1 MRMDAIVA
9 GVGMTRFG
17 KHLETGLKALGAEA
31 VKAALADAGLGVA
44 DVEAAYVG
52 NAVAGLLTGQEC
64 IRGQVILRSI
74 GLGKIPVVNVENACA
89 SASTALQQAC
99 AMVTAGCYDVVL
111 ALGVE
116 KLYHQ
121 DKTKS
126 FAAFSGAVDVEA
138 MASILAALRGPEA
151 ASKPKLSSG
160 ETEAPKRSM
169 FMDIYAAAARNHMAR
184 YGTTKEQFAA
194 IAAKNSQHGSLN
206 PRAQFREALSIEEV
220 LAAPMIAEPLT
231 RPMCSPIG
239 DGAAA
244 AVIVSPRKARELG
257 IRRPVHIAAS
267 VLRSGWDHGVDEP
280 GTVELCSKEAY
291 EQAGIGPEDL
301 HVIECHDASAPAEL
315 MAYESL
321 GLCAKGDGGKLVEL
335 RRHLARRAAAG
346 EPVGWPPAQGASGGR
361 DGNRA
366 DRRALGA
373 APGPLGAEAGR
384 RRARRARAQRR
395 RQHRHRRRRHVH
407 HDLDGL
413 GGRGMTK
420 RNETILA
427 ELVASRAEQK
437 PDLDVLTFERGD
449 STARRCEPTPIC
461 CGTRTGSPPRWSI
474 TASSAAGASAS

>member
-1 MRMDAIVA
+1 MDAIVA

-17 KHLETGLKALGAEA
+17 KHLDTGLKALGAEA
-31 VKAALADAGLGVA
+31 VKAALADAGLAVA
-44 DVEAAYVG
+44 DIEAAYVG

-74 GLGKIPVVNVENACA
+74 GMGKIPVVNVENACA
-89 SASTALQQAC
+89 SASTAMQQAS

-116 KLYHQ
+116 KLYHP

-138 MASILAALRGPEA
+138 LAGIMAALRSGE

-169 FMDIYAAAARNHMAR
+169 FMDIYAAAARSHMAR

-220 LAAPMIAEPLT
+220 LAAPMIADPLT

-244 AVIVSPRKARELG
+244 VVIVSPRKARELG
-257 IRRPVHIAAS
+257 IRRPVRIAAS
-267 VLRSGWDHGVDEP
+267 VLRSGWDHGIDEP
-280 GTVELCSKEAY
+280 GSLEVCAKEAY
-291 EQAGIGPEDL
+291 EQAGLGPEDIN
-301 HVIECHDASAPAEL
+301 VVECHDASAPAEL

-321 GLCAKGDGGKLVEL
+321 GMCAKGDGGKLIDSGDTWLSGRMPVNPSGGLLRKGHPVGATGIAQIVEL
-335 RRHLARRAAAG
+335 SEQLQGRSAPRQVDGAKVALAHNGGGNIGVDAAA
-346 EPVGWPPAQGASGGR
+346 
-361 DGNRA
+361 
-366 DRRALGA
+366 
-373 APGPLGAEAGR
+373 
-384 RRARRARAQRR
+384 
-395 RQHRHRRRRHVH
+395 
-407 HDLDGL
+407 
-413 GGRGMTK
+413 MCI
-420 RNETILA
+420 TILT
-427 ELVASRAEQK
+427 V
-437 PDLDVLTFERGD
+437 
-449 STARRCEPTPIC
+449 
-461 CGTRTGSPPRWSI
+461 
-474 TASSAAGASAS
+474 